1 MSIEWRIWPAGL
13 EDADMLARLEAL
25 AFGGRSWG
33 SDSVKESFVAPRVT
47 VLFGGASETAPQGFA
62 VWRDLGPEA
71 EILTIGVVD
80 EARGGGLGRALLSGV
95 LAAARLAGAKR
106 CFLEVDALNAS
117 AQALYTRAGFA
128 QVGARQRYYRDG
140 GDAVVMALDL

>member
-1 MSIEWRIWPAGL
+1 MTIAWRIWPASR
-13 EDADMLARLEAL
+13 EDAEMLARLEAL
-25 AFGGRSWG
+25 AFGERSWG

-47 VLFGGASETAPQGFA
+47 VLFGGARETEPQGFA

-95 LAAARLAGAKR
+95 LEAARRGGAER
-106 CFLEVDALNAS
+106 CFLEVDALNDPAR
-117 AQALYTRAGFA
+117 ALYARAGFA